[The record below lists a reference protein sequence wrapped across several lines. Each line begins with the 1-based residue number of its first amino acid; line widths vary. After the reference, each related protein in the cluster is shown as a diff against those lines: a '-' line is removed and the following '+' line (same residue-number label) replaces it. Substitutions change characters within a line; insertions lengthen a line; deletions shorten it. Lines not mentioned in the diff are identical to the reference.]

1 MGGNLFKTIVGAV
14 ILATLA
20 FVTGSLVA
28 DGAKVAMAP
37 IALVVGLFVMLCLG
51 RNCWVLI
58 YILPPLISML
68 QISLV
73 ANFPVAYLIAVVV
86 LVYWLL
92 MATMGYVKI
101 TWTSLPALDIV
112 TAVFVLY
119 FALTWTWNPVYLNFL
134 VDEFTTEGE
143 VMLGGKAYVW
153 CACAAILYV
162 TMSIIPMERKAVIK
176 LLKWLV
182 WMSIVMGVLS
192 SVIGLVQEGGYSTED
207 AETKRYAPFYAVA
220 DPVYRALLCHWSI
233 LGIVC
238 APWKLV
244 LLLISAFGIAMS
256 GFRSNM
262 MSAAVTLIVSQ
273 WFHRRLVILIFAAL
287 AGYGT
292 LLYLSSEK
300 MLDDLPYGVKRVLTA
315 VPGVELRD
323 THIANEAQGSLDWRY
338 DLWRWAMDPSTGYI
352 KDYVWGDGYGRS
364 TADFRLE
371 RVNNNRGLIRGE
383 AGHRIFA
390 ETGLWHSG
398 WVTAIHRTGYVG
410 LVFSALWMF
419 LALWYITR
427 VCKSFVGLDGCG
439 AVWFA
444 LISIYASVVEIYI
457 SAGSMEN
464 VFGMFFSVCLAKILY
479 NMQIKDGSINPL
491 FGKHSY
497 KPLLI
502 KELDSQ

>member
-1 MGGNLFKTIVGAV
+1 
-14 ILATLA
+14 
-20 FVTGSLVA
+20 
-28 DGAKVAMAP
+28 
-37 IALVVGLFVMLCLG
+37 
-51 RNCWVLI
+51 
-58 YILPPLISML
+58 
-68 QISLV
+68 
-73 ANFPVAYLIAVVV
+73 VAYLIAVVV

-119 FALTWTWNPVYLNFL
+119 FALTWMWNPVYLNFL

-143 VMLGGKAYVW
+143 VMLGGRAYVW
-153 CACAAILYV
+153 CVFAAILYV

-192 SVIGLVQEGGYSTED
+192 SVIGLVQEGGYSTEE

-244 LLLISAFGIAMS
+244 LLLISAFGIAMK
-256 GFRSNM
+256 GGRTDM
-262 MSAAVTLIVSQ
+262 MFAAVTLLVSQ

-338 DLWRWAMDPSTGYI
+338 EMWRWAMDPSTGYI
-352 KDYVWGDGYGRS
+352 KDYVWGDGYGTN
-364 TADFRLE
+364 TAYFRLE
-371 RVNNNRGLIRGE
+371 RTIINRGIIYHGDPRL
-383 AGHRIFA
+383 FA
-390 ETGLWHSG
+390 IKGAWHSG

-410 LVFSALWMF
+410 LVLSALWMF

-444 LISIYASVVEIYI
+444 LISIYASVVGFYI
-457 SAGSMEN
+457 SAGSMEDI
-464 VFGMFFSVCLAKILY
+464 FGMFFVVTLAKVLHA
-479 NMQIKDGSINPL
+479 MQLSDGYLQPMFSRVA
-491 FGKHSY
+491 Y
-497 KPLLI
+497 KPIMVDELLKSQR
-502 KELDSQ
+502 KEC